1 MPCTY
6 KHTNITNPSTPS
18 EVAELR
24 AKDGRTLGPDQ
35 YEVRLTLEQIEMLH
49 HCMEQLS
56 IHEDRIF
63 DQVENDHGFDAAY
76 EQVCTMD
83 DVSALR
89 VTEALNEAV
98 GIDASARRRDCIL
111 EGMPF

>member
-18 EVAELR
+18 AVAEQR
-24 AKDGRTLGPDQ
+24 ARAGRKSGPEE
-35 YEVRLTLEQIEMLH
+35 YEVLLTLEQIEMLH
-49 HCMEQLS
+49 HCINQLS

-63 DQVENDHGFDAAY
+63 DQVENEHGIDAAY
-76 EQVCTMD
+76 EQVCTID
-83 DVSALR
+83 DISALR
-89 VTEALNEAV
+89 VTEALDEAV
-98 GIDASARRRDCIL
+98 GIDAAVRRPDCSL

>member
-1 MPCTY
+1 MASTY
-6 KHTNITNPSTPS
+6 KHTNITNPPTPS

-24 AKDGRTLGPDQ
+24 ARCGRTLGPDH

-56 IHEDRIF
+56 IHEAQIF
-63 DQVENDHGFDAAY
+63 DQVENEHGIDAAY

-89 VTEALNEAV
+89 VTEALDEAV
-98 GIDASARRRDCIL
+98 GIDASVRRPDCSL